1 MALYREGKAAL
12 AEDGTVTGTGTKWQS
27 SLSLIRP
34 GATIMFL
41 SSPIQMA
48 VVNKVVS
55 DTEIKAIT
63 TNGAVVASTDYA
75 ILLSD
80 SLTVDG
86 LAQDV
91 AETLR
96 YYQSQETAIADAV
109 DSFKDFDFELFKNLA
124 NQAKADSEAA
134 NVSAANAADSE
145 NSSKT
150 SETNAKTSETNA
162 KSSENAAKTSEIAA
176 ENARDAAVAAKQESE
191 NAAEESKNYVLQA
204 SEVGNMFSDEA
215 AGLAATSNGQFFQTP
230 QGSGSFVSFKLFKN
244 NNGIAEEVARVPGS
258 AAITGTIRVFPTLA
272 SAQAD
277 ADAGNILSGATAFY
291 SSPDDSALSI
301 EVMNVGGTLQPTGR
315 TMDAGGNIQ
324 QAPLSESLTIFTD
337 DLGFSHSR
345 ICSDGSLET
354 PMSLLGEN
362 EISSGNLSVIH
373 DPYFD
378 DAQLILSDGL
388 GFSIPVRGGDEGGSV
403 DPGEVTV
410 DLPPQTAAYGLLSKM
425 RAALDDVCIIIN
437 SDSTGIT
444 QDTDP
449 STGQVFKKWTRK
461 LAEFLAGNYPAYTVN
476 YYSWSSN
483 AYTTPETIQVGTAGK
498 TLHFYNAAVAG
509 TQPLYLMGQYFE
521 TAYVPR
527 QADLIIFNHGH
538 NTDNN
543 VPAST
548 HMGMDLAIVYT
559 MLQRH
564 PNAGAIV
571 VSQNPLRDNDN
582 GTVRSN
588 GARQAAITAGFSLV
602 DAFQLFQ
609 NAGKPSSWYM
619 DNIHPNATGDAKIFD
634 LVKNMFVWPA
644 SPSRFIPGLAA
655 GTNLLTNADFSAWSD
670 GLDAPD
676 GWSLTGCTAEKD
688 TTNFESGD
696 YGLRLNQ
703 TGTIETYA
711 AKALPAALVKRL
723 RGKTVVLAARVF
735 VPSTSTRGNCGSIQI
750 PEIPNNRPYG
760 TPIGGRGGF
769 IWKATVITIPTTATA
784 LTVRAVL
791 DTSGGA
797 AGNWC
802 TFDRLT
808 LIAGTIPQD
817 FY

>member
-1 MALYREGKAAL
+1 MAEVPLPTPTDNAAPST
-12 AEDGTVTGTGTKWQS
+12 D
-27 SLSLIRP
+27 IRDAVYA
-34 GATIMFL
+34 GAML
-41 SSPIQMA
+41 D
-48 VVNKVVS
+48 KVVTS
-55 DTEIKAIT
+55 SELKY
-63 TNGAVVASTDYA
+63 TDRLGGEHY
-75 ILLSD
+75 
-80 SLTVDG
+80 TVDG
-86 LAQDV
+86 IK
-91 AETLR
+91 AEGDKVVEETRQNLIPLSRQYMTL
-96 YYQSQETAIADAV
+96 
-109 DSFKDFDFELFKNLA
+109 
-124 NQAKADSEAA
+124 EAA
-134 NVSAANAADSE
+134 QNDIANIPE
-145 NSSKT
+145 
-150 SETNAKTSETNA
+150 
-162 KSSENAAKTSEIAA
+162 
-176 ENARDAAVAAKQESE
+176 
-191 NAAEESKNYVLQA
+191 
-204 SEVGNMFSDEA
+204 
-215 AGLAATSNGQFFQTP
+215 
-230 QGSGSFVSFKLFKN
+230 GSTTYY
-244 NNGIAEEVARVPGS
+244 R
-258 AAITGTIRVFPTLA
+258 
-272 SAQAD
+272 
-277 ADAGNILSGATAFY
+277 
-291 SSPDDSALSI
+291 SPDDSALAI
-301 EVMNVGGTLQPTGR
+301 EVMNVSGTLQPTGR

-345 ICSDGSLET
+345 IRSDGALET
-354 PMSLLGEN
+354 PMSLLDEN

-373 DPYFD
+373 DPHFD
-378 DAQLILSDGL
+378 DAQLMLSDDL
-388 GFSIPVRGGDEGGSV
+388 GFSIPATGDDEGGSV

-449 STGQVFKKWTRK
+449 TTGQVFKKWTRK

-476 YYSWSSN
+476 YYKWSSN
-483 AYTTPETIQVGTAGK
+483 AYTTPETIQIGSAGK

-521 TAYVPR
+521 AAYVPR
-527 QADLIIFNHGH
+527 QADLIILNHGH

-543 VPAST
+543 VPSST
-548 HMGMDLAIVYT
+548 HMGMDLAILYT

-564 PNAGAIV
+564 PNAGAII
-571 VSQNPLRDNDN
+571 VSQNPLRDSDN

-588 GARQAAITAGFSLV
+588 GARQAAITSGFSLV

-609 NAGKPSSWYM
+609 NAGKPTGWYM
-619 DNIHPNATGDAKIFD
+619 DNIHPNSVGDSQIFE
-634 LVKNMFVWPA
+634 LVKNLFVWPA

-655 GTNLLTNADFSAWSD
+655 ANNLLTNADFTTWTE

-688 TTNFESGD
+688 TTNYESGS

-703 TGTIETYA
+703 TGTLESYA
-711 AKALPAALVKRL
+711 AIPLSSSLVKRL
-723 RGKTVVLAARVF
+723 KGKTVVLAARVF
-735 VPSTSTRGNCGSIQI
+735 VPTTSTRGNCGSIQI
-750 PEIPNNRPYG
+750 PEITNNRPYG
-760 TPIGGRGGF
+760 TPSGGRGGY
-769 IWKATVITIPTTATA
+769 IWKATVITVPTTATN

-791 DTSGGA
+791 DTSGGV

>member
-1 MALYREGKAAL
+1 MSEYDTGNSVPSASMPDAWDNMQSIDKFVNSSDETITTRTGEKLDTLHGVNVKADNQLTQQQADFE
-12 AEDGTVTGTGTKWQS
+12 ASQEERD
-27 SLSLIRP
+27 
-34 GATIMFL
+34 
-41 SSPIQMA
+41 A
-48 VVNKVVS
+48 VVEE
-55 DTEIKAIT
+55 TRQHLIP
-63 TNGAVVASTDYA
+63 
-75 ILLSD
+75 LSRQYM
-80 SLTVDG
+80 T
-86 LAQDV
+86 
-91 AETLR
+91 
-96 YYQSQETAIADAV
+96 
-109 DSFKDFDFELFKNLA
+109 
-124 NQAKADSEAA
+124 
-134 NVSAANAADSE
+134 
-145 NSSKT
+145 
-150 SETNAKTSETNA
+150 
-162 KSSENAAKTSEIAA
+162 
-176 ENARDAAVAAKQESE
+176 
-191 NAAEESKNYVLQA
+191 
-204 SEVGNMFSDEA
+204 
-215 AGLAATSNGQFFQTP
+215 LAA
-230 QGSGSFVSFKLFKN
+230 
-244 NNGIAEEVARVPGS
+244 
-258 AAITGTIRVFPTLA
+258 
-272 SAQAD
+272 AQAD
-277 ADAGNILSGATAFY
+277 IANIPEGSTTY
-291 SSPDDSALSI
+291 YRSPDDSALAI
-301 EVMNVGGTLQPTGR
+301 EVMNVSGTLQPTGR
-315 TMDAGGNIQ
+315 TMDAGGNIRQ
-324 QAPLSESLTIFTD
+324 EPLSNNLVEFSD
-337 DLGFSHSR
+337 PLGFSHSR
-345 ICSDGSLET
+345 IRADGGFET

-362 EISSGNLSVIH
+362 EISSGNLTITV
-373 DPYFD
+373 DPNFSD
-378 DAQLILSDGL
+378 ELVMLSDGL
-388 GFSIPVRGGDEGGSV
+388 GFTVPVTGSDNGGSV

-425 RAALDDVCIIIN
+425 RAALEDVCIIIN

-483 AYTTPETIQVGTAGK
+483 AYATPETIQIGTAGK

-543 VPAST
+543 APAST
-548 HMGMDLAIVYT
+548 HMGMDLAILYT

-564 PNAGAIV
+564 PNAGAII
-571 VSQNPLRDNDN
+571 VSQNPLRDSDN

-602 DAFQLFQ
+602 DVFQLFQ
-609 NAGKPSSWYM
+609 NAGKPSAWYM

-634 LVKNMFVWPA
+634 LVKNLFVWPA
-644 SPSRFIPGLAA
+644 SPSRFIPGLTA
-655 GTNLLTNADFSAWSD
+655 GTNLLTNAGFSTWTD

-688 TTNFESGD
+688 TTNFESGA

-711 AKALPAALVKRL
+711 ATTLPAALVKRL

-750 PEIPNNRPYG
+750 PEITNNRPYG
-760 TPIGGRGGF
+760 TPSGGRGGF
-769 IWKATVITIPTTATA
+769 IWKATVITVPTTATA

>member
-1 MALYREGKAAL
+1 MIGNITLSGILIDSTGKAIAGAKVVLKSVKTGDVISGL
-12 AEDGTVTGTGTKWQS
+12 AGSFTTGADGSYSVNVPYGSYKVYVEIEGEQTAMPGFFNVYDYSANG
-27 SLSLIRP
+27 SLQDFLYQPCEENNIP
-34 GATIMFL
+34 MFL
-41 SSPIQMA
+41 FELEVIRQ
-48 VVNKVVS
+48 K
-55 DTEIKAIT
+55 IKL
-63 TNGAVVASTDYA
+63 DYKN
-75 ILLSD
+75 
-80 SLTVDG
+80 
-86 LAQDV
+86 
-91 AETLR
+91 
-96 YYQSQETAIADAV
+96 AV
-109 DSFKDFDFELFKNLA
+109 DDVRDNL
-124 NQAKADSEAA
+124 
-134 NVSAANAADSE
+134 
-145 NSSKT
+145 
-150 SETNAKTSETNA
+150 
-162 KSSENAAKTSEIAA
+162 IPLG
-176 ENARDAAVAAKQESE
+176 KQY
-191 NAAEESKNYVLQA
+191 ATL
-204 SEVGNMFSDEA
+204 SEVESD
-215 AGLAATSNGQFFQTP
+215 LQ
-230 QGSGSFVSFKLFKN
+230 
-244 NNGIAEEVARVPGS
+244 
-258 AAITGTIRVFPTLA
+258 
-272 SAQAD
+272 
-277 ADAGNILSGATAFY
+277 NIPDGATAY
-291 SSPDDSALSI
+291 YRGDDENFIAI
-301 EVMNVGGTLQPTGR
+301 EVINNGGVLEETGR
-315 TMDAGGNIQ
+315 TMPAGGNILQ
-324 QAPLSESLTIFTD
+324 NKSSSNLVEFSDVIGFT
-337 DLGFSHSR
+337 HSR
-345 ICSDGSLET
+345 IKSDGTFET
-354 PMSLLGEN
+354 PMSKLGEN
-362 EISSGNLSVIH
+362 EISSGNLSLSLNAVSK
-373 DPYFD
+373 D
-378 DAQLILSDGL
+378 DTLMLSDGL
-388 GFSIPVRGGDEGGSV
+388 GFYIPVNEKSDSSSPE
-403 DPGEVTV
+403 PGEVTV

-425 RAALDDVCIIIN
+425 RAALEDVCIIIN

-483 AYTTPETIQVGTAGK
+483 AYTTPETIQIGTAGK

-521 TAYVPR
+521 AAYVPR

-634 LVKNMFVWPA
+634 LVKNLFVWPA
-644 SPSRFIPGLAA
+644 SPSRFIPGLEA
-655 GTNLLTNADFSAWSD
+655 GTNLLTNADFSTWTN

-711 AKALPAALVKRL
+711 AKSLPAALVKRL

-750 PEIPNNRPYG
+750 PEITNNRPYG
-760 TPIGGRGGF
+760 TPSGGRGGF
-769 IWKATVITIPTTATA
+769 IWKATIVTIPLNATIIS
-784 LTVRAVL
+784 VRLVL
-791 DTSGGA
+791 DTSGGV

-802 TFDRLT
+802 SFDRVSLT
-808 LIAGTIPQD
+808 LGNIPQD

>member
-1 MALYREGKAAL
+1 MAELNPPLGTTTPKIFLDNVKRADKLVNGPA
-12 AEDGTVTGTGTKWQS
+12 GTVSDRGGEPLDTW
-27 SLSLIRP
+27 R
-34 GATIMFL
+34 
-41 SSPIQMA
+41 QMMA
-48 VVNKVVS
+48 KNDEVRQNIIPLGK
-55 DTEIKAIT
+55 
-63 TNGAVVASTDYA
+63 
-75 ILLSD
+75 
-80 SLTVDG
+80 
-86 LAQDV
+86 Q
-91 AETLR
+91 
-96 YYQSQETAIADAV
+96 YQT
-109 DSFKDFDFELFKNLA
+109 
-124 NQAKADSEAA
+124 
-134 NVSAANAADSE
+134 
-145 NSSKT
+145 
-150 SETNAKTSETNA
+150 
-162 KSSENAAKTSEIAA
+162 
-176 ENARDAAVAAKQESE
+176 
-191 NAAEESKNYVLQA
+191 
-204 SEVGNMFSDEA
+204 
-215 AGLAATSNGQFFQTP
+215 LAA
-230 QGSGSFVSFKLFKN
+230 
-244 NNGIAEEVARVPGS
+244 
-258 AAITGTIRVFPTLA
+258 
-272 SAQAD
+272 AQAD
-277 ADAGNILSGATAFY
+277 IANIPEGSTTFVRSIDDAFLA
-291 SSPDDSALSI
+291 I
-301 EVMNVGGTLQPTGR
+301 EYRNVDGTLTATGR
-315 TMDAGGNIQ
+315 TMDAGGNIR
-324 QAPLSESLTIFTD
+324 QAPLSVNLVEFTD
-337 DLGFSHSR
+337 TLGFSHSR
-345 ICSDGSLET
+345 IRADGGFET

-362 EISSGNLSVIH
+362 EISSGNLTIMV
-373 DPYFD
+373 DPNFSD
-378 DAQLILSDGL
+378 ELVMLSDGL
-388 GFSIPVRGGDEGGSV
+388 GFTVPVTGSDNGGSVDHGGSV

-425 RAALDDVCIIIN
+425 RAALEDVCIIIN

-483 AYTTPETIQVGTAGK
+483 AYATPETIQIGTAGK

-543 VPAST
+543 APAST
-548 HMGMDLAIVYT
+548 HMGMDLAILYT

-564 PNAGAIV
+564 PNAGAII
-571 VSQNPLRDNDN
+571 VSQNPLRDSDN

-602 DAFQLFQ
+602 DVFQLFQ
-609 NAGKPSSWYM
+609 NAGKPSAWYM

-634 LVKNMFVWPA
+634 LVKNLFVWPA

-655 GTNLLTNADFSAWSD
+655 GTNLLTNAGFSTWTD

-688 TTNFESGD
+688 TTNFESGA

-711 AKALPAALVKRL
+711 ATSLPAALVKRL

-750 PEIPNNRPYG
+750 PEITNNRPYG
-760 TPIGGRGGF
+760 TPSGGRGGF
-769 IWKATVITIPTTATA
+769 IWKATVITVPTTATA

>member
-1 MALYREGKAAL
+1 MVERYN
-12 AEDGTVTGTGTKWQS
+12 TGNP
-27 SLSLIRP
+27 RP
-34 GATIMFL
+34 SNSM
-41 SSPIQMA
+41 
-48 VVNKVVS
+48 K
-55 DTEIKAIT
+55 D
-63 TNGAVVASTDYA
+63 
-75 ILLSD
+75 LSD
-80 SLTVDG
+80 N
-86 LAQDV
+86 AQAYD
-91 AETLR
+91 
-96 YYQSQETAIADAV
+96 
-109 DSFKDFDFELFKNLA
+109 DFMN
-124 NQAKADSEAA
+124 
-134 NVSAANAADSE
+134 SE
-145 NSSKT
+145 NDT
-150 SETNAKTSETNA
+150 FIDRL
-162 KSSENAAKTSEIAA
+162 ENEKDTLAGAQKKMAAAA
-176 ENARDAAVAAKQESE
+176 EASVQDARQNLIPLSRQ
-191 NAAEESKNYVLQA
+191 Y
-204 SEVGNMFSDEA
+204 MT
-215 AGLAATSNGQFFQTP
+215 LAA
-230 QGSGSFVSFKLFKN
+230 
-244 NNGIAEEVARVPGS
+244 
-258 AAITGTIRVFPTLA
+258 
-272 SAQAD
+272 AQAD
-277 ADAGNILSGATAFY
+277 IANIPAGSTTY
-291 SSPDDSALSI
+291 YRSPDDSALAI
-301 EVMNVGGTLQPTGR
+301 EVMNVSGTLQPTGR
-315 TMDAGGNIQ
+315 TMDAGGNIRQ
-324 QAPLSESLTIFTD
+324 EPLSNNLVEFSD
-337 DLGFSHSR
+337 PLGFSHSR
-345 ICSDGSLET
+345 IRADGGFET

-362 EISSGNLSVIH
+362 EISSGNLTITV
-373 DPYFD
+373 DPNFSD
-378 DAQLILSDGL
+378 ELVMLSDGL
-388 GFSIPVRGGDEGGSV
+388 GFTVPVTGSDNGGSV

-425 RAALDDVCIIIN
+425 RAALEDVCIIIN

-483 AYTTPETIQVGTAGK
+483 AYATPETIQIGTAGK

-548 HMGMDLAIVYT
+548 HMGMDLAILYT

-564 PNAGAIV
+564 PNAGAII
-571 VSQNPLRDNDN
+571 VSQNPLRDSDN

-602 DAFQLFQ
+602 DVFQLFQ
-609 NAGKPSSWYM
+609 NAGKPSAWYM

-634 LVKNMFVWPA
+634 LVKNLFVWPA

-655 GTNLLTNADFSAWSD
+655 GTNLLTNAGFSTWTD

-688 TTNFESGD
+688 TTNFESGA

-711 AKALPAALVKRL
+711 ATSLPAAFVKRL

-750 PEIPNNRPYG
+750 PEITNNRPYG
-760 TPIGGRGGF
+760 TPSGGRGGF
-769 IWKATVITIPTTATA
+769 IWKATVITVPTTATA